1 MKTHSFTVKTLG
13 TVLLLSTAVIGG
25 STANAAPAAPGDIL
39 TA

>member
-25 STANAAPAAPGDIL
+25 STARGTFYEP
-39 TA
+39 TSTH